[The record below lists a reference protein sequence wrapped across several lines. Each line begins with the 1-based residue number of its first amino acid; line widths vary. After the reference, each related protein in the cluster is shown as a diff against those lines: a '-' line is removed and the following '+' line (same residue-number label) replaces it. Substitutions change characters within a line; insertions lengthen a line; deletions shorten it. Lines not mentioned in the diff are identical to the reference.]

1 VTRREIGAVE
11 KEIPDLPG
19 WLRLTLL
26 LVLVVIGSAVVVGI
40 TDALRTLVHGGGQPT
55 APAR

>member
-1 VTRREIGAVE
+1 VE